1 MQMTEEK
8 KHFSGFVNIIGKPNV
23 GKSTLLNAFMGEKMA
38 IISSKPQTTRH
49 RYKGI
54 ISGEDFQIVF
64 SDTPGLISDPNYKLQ
79 EAMNDSAMSIF
90 EDADLVLFMIDPYNE
105 YTGEEKVI
113 RKLTSTKAPKF
124 LIINKV
130 DTSEPE
136 KLKALEKKWREIIDF
151 DEVHHISALMALG
164 IPHLLSSIKSRLPE
178 GPAYYSKDD
187 ISDKSVRFFI
197 SEIIR
202 EKILLNYKQE
212 IPYSVEIHV
221 ESYKESQKHGKPFVH
236 ISAVIYAM
244 RNTQKGIIIGHK
256 GAGIKKLGIDSRK
269 DIEKFIGSRC
279 HLELFVKVKD
289 KWRDDDRMLKSFGYL

>member
-1 MQMTEEK
+1 MTEEK
-8 KHFSGFVNIIGKPNV
+8 KHYSGFINIIGKPNV

-38 IISSKPQTTRH
+38 IITAKPQTTRH

-54 ISGEDFQIVF
+54 VSGDDFQIIF
-64 SDTPGLISDPNYKLQ
+64 SDTPGLISDPHYKLQ
-79 EAMNDSAMSIF
+79 SAMNDSAMSIF
-90 EDADLVLFMIDPYNE
+90 EDADLVLFMIDPSNE
-105 YTGEEKVI
+105 YSGEEKVI
-113 RKLTSTKAPKF
+113 RKLKSTQAPKF

-136 KLKALEKKWREIIDF
+136 ALKALEEEWKALIDF
-151 DEVHHISALMALG
+151 DEVHHISALMDLG
-164 IPHLLSSIKSRLPE
+164 VPHLLASIKIRLPE
-178 GPAYYSKDD
+178 GPAYYSKED

-202 EKILLNYKQE
+202 EKILINYKQE

-236 ISAVIYAM
+236 IRAIIFVM
-244 RNTQKGIIIGHK
+244 RNTQKGIIIGNK
-256 GAGIKKLGIDSRK
+256 GAGIKKLGIQSRR